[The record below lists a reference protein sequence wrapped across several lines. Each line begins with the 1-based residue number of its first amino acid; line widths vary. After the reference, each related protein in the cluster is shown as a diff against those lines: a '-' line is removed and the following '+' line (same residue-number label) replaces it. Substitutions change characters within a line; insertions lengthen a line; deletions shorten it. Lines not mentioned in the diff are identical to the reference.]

1 MKNKLFLSLSI
12 LTSAFAL
19 QASTDAEVS
28 DELRN
33 RIAKVAGRISAELN
47 SVVSRDDVNSK
58 AIASYQSLPAETR
71 FERIRGIAD
80 EKYALTKIALA
91 NGLTTASNKTVAGYN
106 ASKAFVV
113 ANPKKSAGIAAGSAA
128 LVAATVYLYK
138 KGYLKSPFA
147 KAAKKT
153 EAQSVETKKATPAT
167 TPVVKAPAKK
177 AKKQVKTPVVKKESK
192 TRRAIN
198 AFKAKFARK
207 K

>member
-12 LTSAFAL
+12 LTSAFAV
-19 QASTDAEVS
+19 QASPSSDVINRMEATTLQRLVS
-28 DELRN
+28 KT
-33 RIAKVAGRISAELN
+33 KVNLN
-47 SVVSRDDVNSK
+47 V
-58 AIASYQSLPAETR
+58 A
-71 FERIRGIAD
+71 
-80 EKYALTKIALA
+80 KIALA
-91 NGLTTASNKTVAGYN
+91 NGLTAASNKTVAGYN

-147 KAAKKT
+147 QAAKKA
-153 EAQSVETKKATPAT
+153 EVKSVESKKETPVA
-167 TPVVKAPAKK
+167 TPVVKAPVKK
-177 AKKQVKTPVVKKESK
+177 AKKQVKTPVVKKESR

-198 AFKAKFARK
+198 KVKAKFARK